1 MQDEG
6 RPCALQ
12 PIRNNSPDLAKI
24 ANYQKEYTGNAGKI
38 NKRMIAWPSKLFRIA
53 PGVSI

>member
-24 ANYQKEYTGNAGKI
+24 ANYQKEYTGNAGI
-38 NKRMIAWPSKLFRIA
+38 IDNWMIAWSSKLFRIA